1 MFTATHLCV
10 KRRPIGSAR
19 SGVFYVPAF
28 SFLCVQNSDPHFAHL
43 RTAYRSFHTS
53 FSFPVQRV
61 PPSMRAS
68 YCDGYYVP
76 LPEGHPFPMSKFPA
90 LHRCLLDEGLLQPN
104 DVVTPRQA
112 DWTDL
117 RRVHTAEYLTHLA
130 EGTLSAQAERR
141 MGLPWSKRLVYR
153 SRLAVQG
160 TINAALMALT
170 DGVAA
175 NLAGGTHHA
184 FPGHGEGFCVLND
197 VAVAIRV
204 LQAAC
209 WVQRVLIVDLD
220 VHQGNANAA
229 VFADDDSV
237 FTFSMHGAKNYPF
250 EKPPS
255 SLDVPLDDETDDQ
268 AYLDTLETYL
278 PRTLDAVQPD
288 LVFYLGGIDVAT
300 DDRFGR
306 MALTRAGL
314 HARDRYVL
322 EQIHA
327 RDLPVA
333 LLLSGGYAKTPEAT
347 ADLHAIMHREAARVF
362 GTTAAATPQ

>member
-1 MFTATHLCV
+1 
-10 KRRPIGSAR
+10 
-19 SGVFYVPAF
+19 
-28 SFLCVQNSDPHFAHL
+28 
-43 RTAYRSFHTS
+43 
-53 FSFPVQRV
+53 
-61 PPSMRAS
+61 MRAS

-76 LPEGHPFPMSKFPA
+76 LPEGHPFPMAKFPA
-90 LHRCLLDEGLLQPN
+90 LHRLLRREGLLGPT
-104 DVVTPRQA
+104 DVVAPRQA

-117 RRVHTAEYLTHLA
+117 RRIHTSEYLTHLA
-130 EGTLSAQAERR
+130 EGTLPARAERR
-141 MGLPWSKRLVYR
+141 MGLPWSERLVYR

-160 TINAALMALT
+160 TINAAFMALT
-170 DGVAA
+170 DGLAA

-184 FPGHGEGFCVLND
+184 FPTRGEGFCVLND
-197 VAVAIRV
+197 VAVAVRV

-209 WVQRVLIVDLD
+209 WVQRVLIIDLD

-255 SLDVPLDDETDDQ
+255 SLDVPLDDETEDQ
-268 AYLDTLETYL
+268 RYLDTLRTYL
-278 PRTLDAVQPD
+278 PRTLDAARPD

-306 MALTRAGL
+306 LSLTREGL

-322 EQIHA
+322 RQLRA

-333 LLLSGGYAKTPEAT
+333 LLLSGGYAETPEKT
-347 ADLHAIMHREAARVF
+347 ADLHAITHREAARVYDVA
-362 GTTAAATPQ
+362 TAAPA

>member
-1 MFTATHLCV
+1 M
-10 KRRPIGSAR
+10 
-19 SGVFYVPAF
+19 
-28 SFLCVQNSDPHFAHL
+28 
-43 RTAYRSFHTS
+43 
-53 FSFPVQRV
+53 RV
-61 PPSMRAS
+61 S
-68 YCDGYYVP
+68 YSDGYYVP
-76 LPEGHPFPMSKFPA
+76 LPDGHPFPMAKFPA
-90 LHRCLLDEGLLQPN
+90 LRRRLLEEDLITEG
-104 DVVTPRQA
+104 DVVAPRQA
-112 DWTDL
+112 DWAAL
-117 RRVHTAEYLTHLA
+117 RRVHTSGYLARLA
-130 EGTLSAQAERR
+130 RGTLSDHAERR

-160 TINAALMALT
+160 TINAAFMALT

-184 FPGHGEGFCVLND
+184 FPDRGEGFCVLND

-204 LQAAC
+204 LQNAC
-209 WVQRVLIVDLD
+209 WARRILIVDLD

-255 SLDVPLDDETDDQ
+255 SLDVPVDDGTGD
-268 AYLDTLETYL
+268 ETYL
-278 PRTLDAVQPD
+278 NTLKRHLPDTLDAVQPD

-306 MALTRAGL
+306 TALSREGL

-322 EQIHA
+322 EQIRA
-327 RDLPVA
+327 RNLPVA
-333 LLLSGGYAKTPEAT
+333 LLLSGGYAETPAAT
-347 ADLHAIMHREAARVF
+347 ADLHAVMYREAARVF
-362 GTTAAATPQ
+362 GPAARSAA